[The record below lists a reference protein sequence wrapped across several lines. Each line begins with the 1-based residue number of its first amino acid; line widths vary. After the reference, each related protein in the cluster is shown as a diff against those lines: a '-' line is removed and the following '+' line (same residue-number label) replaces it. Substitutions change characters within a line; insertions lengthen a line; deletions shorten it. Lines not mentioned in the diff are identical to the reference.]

1 MQLHEQLVGSIAE
14 VRILH
19 QFAPHGPRVS
29 ALAPLRE
36 NAGDNARNP
45 NPEPAVGPAQ
55 VDSNLQKG
63 TLQPVPEYQNGI
75 EYP

>member
-1 MQLHEQLVGSIAE
+1 M
-14 VRILH
+14 
-19 QFAPHGPRVS
+19 PRSESYIGLPPTVHVCLRSPRSEKMPVTTLAIRTRNQPS
-29 ALAPLRE
+29 A
-36 NAGDNARNP
+36 
-45 NPEPAVGPAQ
+45 PAQ